1 VFRFE
6 AENDDHRALLSRGT
20 TTRAAAPLPGG
31 GGSSPRRRRRLLS
44 PAAVPELDEDPIA
57 FSFSFEGLDG
67 YFVFFLGT

>member
-1 VFRFE
+1 LRFE

-20 TTRAAAPLPGG
+20 TTRAAAPFSCG

-57 FSFSFEGLDG
+57 FSFSFEGLDCILC
-67 YFVFFLGT
+67 F